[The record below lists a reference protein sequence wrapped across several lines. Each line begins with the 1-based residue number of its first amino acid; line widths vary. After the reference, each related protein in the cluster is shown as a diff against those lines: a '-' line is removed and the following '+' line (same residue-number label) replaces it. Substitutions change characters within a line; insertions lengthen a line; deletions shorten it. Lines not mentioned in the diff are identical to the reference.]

1 MRGVPRSPLI
11 RGSGHHSHA
20 TDEVGLEAMTIKIFI
35 FKCNMSTQRD
45 FLLD

>member
-20 TDEVGLEAMTIKIFI
+20 TDEVGLEAMIKIFI